1 VKFLFIITLIF
12 ISIFEIT
19 SCNFAHDGDEVYPT
33 VTSKYS
39 LCVINSD
46 GSNFQ
51 EFGENYSSQ
60 YLFLVQ
66 NDEKLILLNNDKL
79 RIIDFASLNTI
90 NEIPLNFYS
99 IIHADISQ
107 DYKYLVLSATTNTN
121 MDIYL
126 LNLTDFEITNLT
138 NSPDQIE
145 NHPSF
150 SHNNKIILYT
160 TSPTQSVYGNQTIS
174 TYDLVKK
181 QSDVILQ
188 KPNHTD
194 IWNIFNYPK
203 FDLLDSNIYYIKH
216 SLNQGIFD
224 SLFEFSIKHS
234 SYKLLYSNLSH
245 LGPMKISNNAGRAI
259 FITNDY
265 PNQLISLDLI
275 NYQANSITALPEWG
289 FDYSISNG
297 TTDVAYVI
305 TICKNKLD
313 NQTVNKY
320 TDYELWI
327 ANTNGSNKKFLSN
340 GIKPTF
346 TSDGSKIIFYKITHQ
361 IY

>member
-1 VKFLFIITLIF
+1 MKSSFIITLIF
-12 ISIFEIT
+12 ITIFEIT
-19 SCNFAHDGDEVYPT
+19 SCKFVADGVEVYPT

-39 LCVINSD
+39 LCVSNSD

-51 EFGENYSSQ
+51 ELGENYSSQ
-60 YLFLVQ
+60 YLFLTQ
-66 NDEKLILLNNDKL
+66 NDEKIILLNNDKL
-79 RIIDFASLNTI
+79 RIIEFSSLNII

-150 SHNNKIILYT
+150 SHNNTRILYT
-160 TSPTQSVYGNQTIS
+160 TTPTQFGHGNQTIS
-174 TYDLVKK
+174 VYDLVNK
-181 QSDVILQ
+181 QSYVILQ
-188 KPNHTD
+188 KPDHKD

-216 SLNQGIFD
+216 SLNQGIID

-245 LGPMKISNNAGRAI
+245 LGPMKISNNARRTI
-259 FITNDY
+259 FVTNEY

-275 NYQANSITALPEWG
+275 NYQANSIAALPEWG
-289 FDYSISNG
+289 FDYSLSNG
-297 TTDVAYVI
+297 TAEVAYVI
-305 TICKNKLD
+305 TKRKNKLD
-313 NQTVNKY
+313 NQTVNEY

-327 ANTNGSNKKFLSN
+327 ANTNGSNQKLLSN
-340 GIKPTF
+340 GIKPIF
-346 TSDGSKIIFYKITHQ
+346 TNDGSKIIFYKIVHQ